1 MSKSDL
7 KSATSENRAAVQSS
21 IKTRQESTL
30 SRAKDRQQK
39 TRDVTSRFNNSNIS
53 PSYRSNFST
62 YSTHVHTYY
71 HDPITSNPYY
81 WMYLSQL
88 NQRHET
94 QTLVLNGS
102 TGETYEANA
111 KALEKIELEMSN
123 LDVSVE
129 KFFGVVERMD
139 GIHEALAGYPED
151 TKLIDSATAAV
162 HQAQAHLDEAKAAA
176 DQNNG
181 DEPGDRLGRARL
193 EARGG
198 RLEPALVECV
208 RFECGQRCNWT
219 CWGCR
224 SGWCRFCCECPN
236 QFKTKQIEA

>member
-176 DQNNG
+176 DQNNPAG
-181 DEPGDRLGRARL
+181 MNLAIASAERAL
-193 EARGG
+193 KPVVDD
-198 RLEPALVECV
+198 LN
-208 RFECGQRCNWT
+208 QRWWNAF
-219 CWGCR
+219 G
-224 SGWCRFCCECPN
+224 SNVGKGAAGLAGAAAVVGAVSAVN
-236 QFKTKQIEA
+236 AQINSKRNR